1 MNVPSL
7 EIKNIHKRF
16 GELEVLKGVSITAN
30 KGDVIAILGSSGSG
44 KSTLLRCIN
53 LLEMPEEGE
62 DITLDGMEM
71 TRNEDGSV
79 EFGEPESPSAGEVGF
94 F

>member
-1 MNVPSL
+1 MARQPNPFNNIEREFTLVGQKLPDDEL
-7 EIKNIHKRF
+7 EI
-16 GELEVLKGVSITAN
+16 
-30 KGDVIAILGSSGSG
+30 
-44 KSTLLRCIN
+44 
-53 LLEMPEEGE
+53 EMPEEGE